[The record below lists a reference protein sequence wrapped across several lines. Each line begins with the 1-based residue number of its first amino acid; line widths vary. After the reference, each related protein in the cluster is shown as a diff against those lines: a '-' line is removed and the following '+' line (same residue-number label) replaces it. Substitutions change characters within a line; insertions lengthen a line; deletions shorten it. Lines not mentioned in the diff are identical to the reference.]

1 VIVDIERF
9 LDAEER
15 YWRELGGMLEE
26 LESDLERT
34 LSLAEA
40 KRFYY
45 LYQRAS
51 SGLAR
56 LAGFPHEM
64 QIRVRLES
72 LVARAYAEIHETR
85 KRSYKLL
92 PFKWFFGTFPRTFRR
107 HGRLFWLA
115 VLITLLGAAFGGYA
129 LHSDPG
135 AKRIILPFSHLRVDP
150 SERVDFEESRSED
163 PIKRHRGSFSAY
175 LMTHNTK
182 VSIFAMGL
190 GVTFGIG
197 TIILLFYNGV
207 ILGAVVFDYVAAGQ
221 AGFVA
226 GWLLPHGAVE
236 IPAILIAGQAGLLL
250 GRVLIGWDTSDSI
263 KSRLRAVSGDLVTLI
278 FGVAVLLIWAGVV
291 EAFLSQYHEPVI
303 PYWSKIAFG
312 LLELAALALFF
323 TRFGRAGETGGRSA
337 AVGGRT

>member
-1 VIVDIERF
+1 MIVDIERF

-15 YWRELGGMLEE
+15 YWNELSGILEE
-26 LESDLERT
+26 LESDLERS

-51 SGLAR
+51 SGLAK
-56 LAGFPHEM
+56 LASFPHEM
-64 QIRVRLES
+64 HVRVQLES

-85 KRSYKLL
+85 KRSHRVL
-92 PFKWFFGTFPRTFRR
+92 PFRWFFYTFPQTFRR
-107 HGRLFWLA
+107 HSRVFWLA
-115 VLITLLGAAFGGYA
+115 LLITLVGGAFGGYA
-129 LHSDPG
+129 LHADPE

-150 SERVDFEESRSED
+150 SERVDFEETRSED
-163 PIKRHRGSFSAY
+163 RMKKHRSAFSAY

-207 ILGAVVFDYVAAGQ
+207 ILGAVVFDYVTAGQ

-250 GRVLIGWDTSDSI
+250 GRVLIGWGTSDSI
-263 KSRLRAVSGDLVTLI
+263 KSRLRSVLGDLVTLI

-303 PYWSKIAFG
+303 PYWSKITFG
-312 LLELAALALFF
+312 LLELAALWLFF
-323 TRFGRAGETGGRSA
+323 ARSGRAKEPGLLPAAAGEPG
-337 AVGGRT
+337 